1 MGNNLFRKIIL
12 SHLVEGEP
20 ILGKEISIRID
31 QVLTQD
37 ATGTLVYLELEAMGI
52 DRIVPLAVSYV
63 DHNTLGV
70 GPENA
75 DDHLFLKSS
84 AAKFGAYF
92 SPPGTGICHQLHLE
106 CFGAPGKT
114 LLGSDSHTPTGG
126 GLGMVA
132 IGAGGLD
139 VALAMAGEPFT
150 FKMPEVIEVRL
161 LGKLPPWVS
170 GKDVI
175 LELLRRLSVKGGV
188 GKVFEYTGPG
198 VRELSVFERATIC
211 NMGTELGATTSLFP
225 SDTRTQAFL
234 WAQGRPKDFV
244 PLGPDEDASYEGC
257 ITINLSEL
265 EPLVALPSSPDKVRP
280 VREVEGIKVDQVIL
294 GSCTNSSFYDLAIL
308 AELIDRE
315 GKHPD
320 VELVVAPGSR
330 QVLEL
335 LREGGYLEKLI
346 RNGVRILEPACGPCI
361 GMGLAPPSGGVSLRT
376 FNRNFEGRSGT
387 KDAQVYLS
395 GPEVAVATA
404 IRGRITD
411 PRSLGPKPEL
421 KMPPPKF
428 KSSNLIIPPP
438 KDREKI
444 TIRRGPNIK
453 PLKTFEPLSP
463 SLEVEVLIV
472 LGDNI
477 STDHILPA
485 GPYIL
490 PLRSNISAL
499 SQYVF
504 HHLDPQFPERAKRS
518 GNGIIVGGEN
528 YGQGSSREH
537 AALCPRWLGVRAVLA
552 KSFARIHRSN
562 LINFGIVP
570 LIFAEP
576 KDYEKLRVGQ
586 KGRLL
591 LGDLEREVYLEI
603 PEEGLKIRLLAELSP
618 REREILKAGGILNF
632 VKGR

>member
-1 MGNNLFRKIIL
+1 MGNNLFKKIIL

-20 ILGKEISIRID
+20 VPGSEISIRID

-52 DRIVPLAVSYV
+52 DKIVPLAVSYV
-63 DHNTLGV
+63 DHNTLGI

-75 DDHLFLKSS
+75 DDHLFLKTS

-106 CFGAPGKT
+106 CFGAPGET

-126 GLGMVA
+126 ALGMVA

-170 GKDVI
+170 GKDII
-175 LELLRRLSVKGGV
+175 LELLRRLSVKGGI

-198 VRELSVFERATIC
+198 VLELSVFERATIC

-225 SDTRTQAFL
+225 SDTRTRAFL
-234 WAQGRPKDFV
+234 WAQGRPKAFI
-244 PLGPDEDASYEGC
+244 PLAPDEDASYEGSL
-257 ITINLSEL
+257 TINLNEL
-265 EPLVALPSSPDKVRP
+265 EPLVALPSSPDNVRP
-280 VREVEGIKVDQVIL
+280 VKEVEGVKVDQVIV

-315 GKHPD
+315 GKHSD
-320 VELVVAPGSR
+320 VEVVVVPGSR

-335 LREGGYLEKLI
+335 LREAGYLEKLI

-395 GPEVAVATA
+395 GPEVATA
-404 IRGRITD
+404 SAITGRITD
-411 PRSLGPKPEL
+411 PRKLGPKPEL

-428 KSSNLIIPPP
+428 KCSSLIVPPP
-438 KDREKI
+438 KEREGI
-444 TIRRGPNIK
+444 IIRRGPNIK
-453 PLKTFEPLSP
+453 PLKRLEPLSP
-463 SLEVEVLIV
+463 VLEVEVLIV

-485 GPYIL
+485 GPHIL
-490 PLRSNISAL
+490 PLRSNIPAL
-499 SQYVF
+499 SEYVF
-504 HHLDPQFPERAKRS
+504 YHIDPQFPERAKRIE
-518 GNGIIVGGEN
+518 NGLIVGGEN

-570 LIFAEP
+570 LTFADP
-576 KDYEKLRVGQ
+576 RDYGKLRVGQ
-586 KGRLL
+586 RGKLF
-591 LGDLEREVYLEI
+591 LGDLEDEVYFEI
-603 PEEGLKIRLLAELSP
+603 PEEGLKIRLLAQLSS

-632 VKGR
+632 LKRR